1 MQIFIQY
8 LLHMPITVLSIDISR
23 STNPCSEGATISL
36 FSQDTSTQKRNHTP
50 SPSSASSNRDHE
62 KVL

>member
-8 LLHMPITVLSIDISR
+8 LLHMPITVLCIDISR
-23 STNPCSEGATISL
+23 STNPYSEGPIISL
-36 FSQDTSTQKRNHTP
+36 FSQDTSTQKKDHTP
-50 SPSSASSNRDHE
+50 TPSSTSSNRDHG